1 MKSIEA
7 MYNLDPTE
15 LEEVM
20 TKTYQLTAQQLQAIE
35 YAMTLAEFFAHGE
48 PLETER
54 EQIEEDMG
62 LYQAAK
68 QALKQIKTQGVT
80 A

>member
-1 MKSIEA
+1 MKHIEA
-7 MYNLDPTE
+7 MYNMDANE